1 MDTIIY
7 DVTSADSAYEWVLKF
22 LDISGDELI
31 DKYILEFDS
40 NNDAFIESQLKKIK
54 IWDIENTNFVV
65 IHVTTNKD
73 ECMEIKQSG
82 IMNLQ
87 RVVTEDTEFKR
98 FLSSNRIQFD
108 IDNALMV
115 VGDAKYNVDYDYYK
129 NIPSYQ
135 MTEQDKNLKEIARK
149 LYYDPQING
158 FFYVEDVKR
167 YGSNIHERPEFLY
180 NISQLS
186 AQLKNL
192 EKKWGN
198 ACVGYEIKYKAKF
211 NEFAWYSFYEN
222 KDEFYED
229 MQIDRINLKKELLS
243 NALNIA
249 FSKMSSYG
257 YEYMKLETTIPNE
270 QILKHTKI
278 N

>member
-1 MDTIIY
+1 MDTMIY
-7 DVTSADSAYEWVLKF
+7 DVTSADSAYEWVLKL
-22 LDISGDELI
+22 LDISGYELI

-40 NNDAFIESQLKKIK
+40 NNDAFIESQLKRIK
-54 IWDIENTNFVV
+54 MWDIENTDFVV
-65 IHVTTNKD
+65 IHFTTNKD
-73 ECMEIKQSG
+73 ECMNIKQNG

-129 NIPSYQ
+129 NIPSYP

-186 AQLKNL
+186 AQLKDL

-198 ACVGYEIKYKAKF
+198 TCVGYEIKYKAKF

-249 FSKMSSYG
+249 FSKRSSYW
-257 YEYMKLETTIPNE
+257 YAYMKLETTIPNE
-270 QILKHTKI
+270 QILKYTKI